1 MDYSNIIN
9 KLYHDK
15 QEKSND
21 LYYLE
26 HLAAYQDYLGGKEY
40 IGKCYFK
47 EDKNKYYKVI
57 EPEPKNKYRFTCIVF
72 RFTDRINLKERVI
85 SSDPNMLIPI
95 QKDDCSFLPTIESV
109 HITNIKKLKEISV
122 EDFEDAYY
130 HKWADTL
137 TLSEDLVA
145 YRNKEFK
152 KYKEE
157 NKIRLTKL
165 TNKYCWEEF

>member
-1 MDYSNIIN
+1 MGYSDIID

-15 QEKSND
+15 QEMSND

-26 HLAAYQDYLGGKEY
+26 HLAAYQDYLDGKEY

-57 EPEPKNKYRFTCIVF
+57 EPEPKNKYRFICIVF
-72 RFTDRINLKERVI
+72 RFADKIDLKERII
-85 SSDPNMLIPI
+85 SFDPDMLIPI
-95 QKDDCSFLPTIESV
+95 QKEDCLFLPVIESV

-130 HKWADTL
+130 HKWADSL

-145 YRNKEFK
+145 YRDKEFK
-152 KYKEE
+152 NYKEE
-157 NKIRLTKL
+157 NETQLKKVSA
-165 TNKYCWEEF
+165 KYCLEEI